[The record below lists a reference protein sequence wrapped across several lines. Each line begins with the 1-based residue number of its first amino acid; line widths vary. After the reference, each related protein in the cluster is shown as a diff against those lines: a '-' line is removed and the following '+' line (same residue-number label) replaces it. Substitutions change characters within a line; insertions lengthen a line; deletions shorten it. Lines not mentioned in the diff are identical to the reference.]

1 MKYLY
6 QNHGLP
12 YFQMR
17 IPQELQDRFDG
28 KTKLS
33 IALKPQ
39 DGPPVIQVQR
49 LAKKYKALFRAFRE
63 EEIKLC
69 DQGANM
75 QNYKIVGYLLTYRY
89 PEYSGLTH
97 LDRFDTLAKAED
109 YAESSELTE
118 YVINPIVDLS
128 GD

>member
-1 MKYLY
+1 MK
-6 QNHGLP
+6 
-12 YFQMR
+12 
-17 IPQELQDRFDG
+17 
-28 KTKLS
+28 
-33 IALKPQ
+33 
-39 DGPPVIQVQR
+39 
-49 LAKKYKALFRAFRE
+49 
-63 EEIKLC
+63 
-69 DQGANM
+69 
-75 QNYKIVGYLLTYRY
+75 NYKIVGYLLTYRY

>member
-1 MKYLY
+1 
-6 QNHGLP
+6 
-12 YFQMR
+12 MR
-17 IPQELQDRFDG
+17 IPQELQARFDG

-97 LDRFDTLAKAED
+97 LERFATVAKVYEYVED
-109 YAESSELTE
+109 LEITE
-118 YVINPIVDLS
+118 YDINPIVDLS
-128 GD
+128 GE